1 MCILSIYIHMCIW
14 PFNAPNW
21 PFNALFLQNGALKG
35 QIGAAKGLVKL
46 PSAARAAMPI
56 EVEFSWNFIWNL
68 ISLVLVIAWIGFAVR
83 AWQAY
88 DAPVQVAGDCFIST
102 VGKDWAAGCIVGGG
116 VSSQSAVSWKN
127 LACFYSHF
135 CQVLNV
141 KVVDAIH
148 AKWIQ
153 VRKVPARPRPVQE
166 DSFAVFFAGWDS
178 CFLASHERSWQPESL
193 FTTSESE
200 AKEAEK
206 CQGCFGWI
214 QSPKLSVMFL
224 GQWVAN

>member
-1 MCILSIYIHMCIW
+1 MS
-14 PFNAPNW
+14 
-21 PFNALFLQNGALKG
+21 
-35 QIGAAKGLVKL
+35 
-46 PSAARAAMPI
+46 S
-56 EVEFSWNFIWNL
+56 

-83 AWQAY
+83 TWQAY

-102 VGKDWAAGCIVGGG
+102 VGKDWAAGCIVGGR
-116 VSSQSAVSWKN
+116 VSSQSAVSWKK

-135 CQVLNV
+135 CQVVNV
-141 KVVDAIH
+141 KVVDAIP

-193 FTTSESE
+193 FTTWESE
-200 AKEAEK
+200 AKEK
-206 CQGCFGWI
+206 DHI
-214 QSPKLSVMFL
+214 QSRVITAQLKYCEMNWTSWGAQLPSTSSLRLDTAMLGSEWETNCICTFRLRCFSIVMNSTIWTKI
-224 GQWVAN
+224 QQNP